1 MLCQGK
7 YATNPGK
14 KYHRGGKIGE
24 NLPWPEAL
32 WRRKQPWRGIN
43 KERHQS
49 IHDGETTDASSKSP
63 KSLVSE
69 SELRD
74 IGKQNADFPHDQ
86 RREV

>member
-1 MLCQGK
+1 MPQTQGK
-7 YATNPGK
+7 SIT
-14 KYHRGGKIGE
+14 E

-32 WRRKQPWRGIN
+32 WRRKQPWCGIN